1 MFVFTISIASALELL
16 CITYVSS
23 SLLLGIN
30 QMIRAKGLDSVM
42 ACVIIKFSY
51 GSLFGI
57 NEIIRV
63 NSTSLL
69 PKACTRVGAALILIA

>member
-1 MFVFTISIASALELL
+1 MFVSTISIASALELL
-16 CITYVSS
+16 CIPYVSS

-30 QMIRAKGLDSVM
+30 QMITAKGLGSVM
-42 ACVIIKFSY
+42 ACVIIKLSY

-63 NSTSLL
+63 N
-69 PKACTRVGAALILIA
+69 